1 MLAGDAPVLVHNC
14 DWEAYGDASAD
25 AHYDKHVLG
34 MDDDG
39 NLTRT
44 PDMPEYDT
52 DDGFDRYVADSKALM
67 CPDSCPAGVREGTR
81 SDGTLIRY
89 EPSTGKLGMKRNGK
103 IVSYFR
109 PDDPLAYFEREVAR

>member
-1 MLAGDAPVLVHNC
+1 
-14 DWEAYGDASAD
+14 
-25 AHYDKHVLG
+25 

-67 CPDSCPAGVREGTR
+67 CPGSCPVGVREGVR

-89 EPSTGKLGMKRNGK
+89 ELSTGKLGMKRGGK
-103 IVSYFR
+103 IVTYFR
-109 PDDPLAYFEREVAR
+109 PEDEIKYFEREVTR